1 MEKRKRRKAT
11 DHHGGF
17 YWNEQIHRRFT
28 VHGCVYFCY
37 AIDQVWPAS
46 VSSSR
51 LDVCTASRIRLRGAQ
66 LANACVCLCKCAC
79 FRACVNLCMLS
90 RLPAEVTS
98 RNRDTAGHLAWLDC
112 NRRCICTYVH
122 PRLYGGWHATGV
134 CRARQLIKPGPPRL
148 NVTVL
153 RSDHSLPPWYLP
165 GLLAV
170 PWTIYTGPAVTLGLA
185 NYFAQWG
192 RCAATNV
199 ISSLPLPILPTLP
212 LSDILSSESFYVLLQ
227 SMHRTVTTNY
237 SYSCTLLLKK
247 QTKITLR
254 IFRQR

>member
-1 MEKRKRRKAT
+1 
-11 DHHGGF
+11 
-17 YWNEQIHRRFT
+17 
-28 VHGCVYFCY
+28 
-37 AIDQVWPAS
+37 
-46 VSSSR
+46 
-51 LDVCTASRIRLRGAQ
+51 
-66 LANACVCLCKCAC
+66 
-79 FRACVNLCMLS
+79 MLS